1 MRERD
6 VVSWNSLISLFC
18 NNGCSLEA
26 VRFFGELT
34 RTELAVN
41 SVTVVSVLSACS
53 ALENDALATGKG
65 IHGRIIKLGL
75 DSQVTVGN
83 VTVDMYGKCGDL
95 ESSIRAFSSIAEK
108 NVVSW
113 NTIIGGLVHGGLLRD
128 ALVFFRSMAANG
140 TTQLNSI
147 TISSFLPG
155 LAELGFHKL
164 GREVHGHSTRH
175 GWHCDLFVA
184 NSLLDMYAKWG
195 RPREAASVFHA
206 MECRNVV
213 SWNAMIANLAQN
225 KCELEAIAL
234 VREMQMKS
242 ESPNSVTLTNVLPA
256 CARMA
261 ASKPGKEIH
270 GRSIRAGLCSDIFIS
285 NALIDMYA
293 KSGCLGFART
303 LFEISERDEVSY
315 NALIV
320 GYSRSLHCL
329 EALDLF
335 VEMGLVGLNY
345 DAISLMGALS
355 ACGNL
360 PTVKRGKEIHG
371 FAVRR
376 HLHCH
381 LFVAN
386 SLLDLYTKRGHL
398 DAARRVFDRIED
410 KDMQRSRRLKPNG
423 SSLAGLLPAIA
434 RCGSL
439 QLGKSC
445 HGFMLRRN
453 FGSDEFVVTALM
465 DVYAKSGDLV
475 VARKLFD
482 GICSRNVISWSAMIA
497 GCGAHGRVEEA
508 LSLFD
513 EMLRRGIRPNHITYI
528 GVLSACV
535 HGGFHHPSLQHYTCM
550 VDLLGRAGLFEEA
563 RELIR
568 GMPAEPPPEIWG
580 ALMGACRIHG
590 NVKLGKY
597 AAEKLFELKP
607 ADPGFYVLLSN
618 IYAAA
623 HMWSEV
629 RRVRGLMREL
639 GLRKPVGWSSVEI
652 GCRIHSF
659 LSGDKSHPDSDEVY
673 ERLGEL
679 ISKAKETG
687 YVPRK
692 EVVLHDVEDD
702 VKESV
707 LSSHSEKLAMAYGW
721 SRLMSGKPI
730 RIMKNLRTCEDC
742 HSFAKFVSTVTHREI
757 ILRDAVRFHHIK
769 DGICTC
775 SDYW

>member
-1 MRERD
+1 METVLCSDPTALPQPGTTKPSWESLSSVKQSHAQILKSPRRPSRDLVAKLVAVYGKFGDVSSAVRAFAASPWPPDAFLFNSLIQAHVCNSLFLRSFIIYREMLDNGVAPNRYTFPPLFKACSCATQLTCGKQLHAHSTKRGLTGDPFVAAALVDMYMKNGEVNGARRMFDGMKTRD
-6 VVSWNSLISLFC
+6 VVLWSALLAGYSQ
-18 NNGCSLEA
+18 NGLPQEA
-26 VRFFGELT
+26 LQVYEQMRRAGV
-34 RTELAVN
+34 AVDN
-41 SVTVVSVLSACS
+41 VAVVSAIAACS
-53 ALENDALATGKG
+53 QLQELHLAGGGLHSLALKSGFVAEVVVGTAL
-65 IHGRIIKLGL
+65 
-75 DSQVTVGN
+75 
-83 VTVDMYGKCGDL
+83 VDMYASCGELPAAKQMFGEMHHKDL
-95 ESSIRAFSSIAEK
+95 VAWNCLINWWAEK
-108 NVVSW
+108 
-113 NTIIGGLVHGGLLRD
+113 G
-128 ALVFFRSMAANG
+128 
-140 TTQLNSI
+140 
-147 TISSFLPG
+147 P
-155 LAELGFHKL
+155 
-164 GREVHGHSTRH
+164 
-175 GWHCDLFVA
+175 
-184 NSLLDMYAKWG
+184 
-195 RPREAASVFHA
+195 P
-206 MECRNVV
+206 
-213 SWNAMIANLAQN
+213 
-225 KCELEAIAL
+225 LEAF
-234 VREMQMKS
+234 K
-242 ESPNSVTLTNVLPA
+242 
-256 CARMA
+256 
-261 ASKPGKEIH
+261 
-270 GRSIRAGLCSDIFIS
+270 
-285 NALIDMYA
+285 
-293 KSGCLGFART
+293 
-303 LFEISERDEVSY
+303 
-315 NALIV
+315 
-320 GYSRSLHCL
+320 
-329 EALDLF
+329 LF
-335 VEMGLVGLNY
+335 VE
-345 DAISLMGALS
+345 
-355 ACGNL
+355 
-360 PTVKRGKEIHG
+360 
-371 FAVRR
+371 
-376 HLHCH
+376 
-381 LFVAN
+381 
-386 SLLDLYTKRGHL
+386 
-398 DAARRVFDRIED
+398 
-410 KDMQRSRRLKPNG
+410 MQRSRRLKPNG

-535 HGGFHHPSLQHYTCM
+535 HGGFVDEGRRYFLQMIEHHSITPSLQHYTCM